1 MSIFKNSLAFRIF
14 KPFVRIAEFFRT
26 SYQHSA
32 MVLSRVDMER
42 SYEQSK
48 TKKIREAFCG
58 AEDPASV
65 SVYRRFLLEI
75 EKVLQRFGNVVKKSF
90 FYSTVLRAKD
100 MYFRTTQNSG
110 VFSRI
115 NSIPVHRWFLV
126 LFALYL
132 PIEYTLRDV
141 LGFAAIS
148 AVWEELFIAAAI
160 VLILWRTML
169 KQSASFARATTLEAC
184 LLLFMS
190 IGFLL
195 MMLNRPFPVVAFAGY
210 RAQVEYMVWFFLVL
224 RLVEDKKDAQALC
237 YAFAA
242 TVFILCLHG
251 IYQYAIGVDIPDAWT
266 SNTEMGV
273 RTRVFSITGS
283 PNIFG
288 SLIVM
293 AAPTVAALVYYCQ
306 KPFWKIFYS
315 GCTAVM
321 CLCILFTFSRGAW
334 VGLIVAVVLFSLYVD
349 KRLLGIMAAAM
360 AAILVAVPSITSRLT
375 YLFTADYAEA
385 SAIGGRALRWDVGH
399 NLLMENSPWLG
410 FGLGRFGGAVAMNNQ
425 LLDKTEEFSYFY
437 MDNYYLKTLV
447 EMGYTGLIFFLLPL
461 AVLVIFGFRSVYRS
475 GQHFQANRNVD
486 PLMRNAGNDKLMA
499 VGIFSGLAGVL
510 THCYFENIFEEPYMM
525 AYFWGLAAVLIFAGF
540 FRKGGNENESP
551 DQTRN
556 ARGLSDY

>member
-1 MSIFKNSLAFRIF
+1 MSIFQNSLIFRFLKPLAPIAAFLKI
-14 KPFVRIAEFFRT
+14 
-26 SYQHSA
+26 SYRHSA
-32 MVLSRVDMER
+32 MVFSRTVLEK

-58 AEDPASV
+58 ADDPASV
-65 SVYRRFLLEI
+65 SVYRSVLLGI
-75 EKVLQRFGNVVKKSF
+75 EKLLQQFGDLLRKSF
-90 FYSTVLRAKD
+90 FYTTLVRAENLYLRI
-100 MYFRTTQNSG
+100 TQSSA

-115 NSIPVHRWFLV
+115 NSIPLHRWFLL
-126 LFALYL
+126 LFAMYL
-132 PIEYTLRDV
+132 PIEYTLRDA
-141 LGFAAIS
+141 LGFAVIS
-148 AVWEELFIAAAI
+148 AVWEELFIATGVI
-160 VLILWRTML
+160 LILWRTML
-169 KQSASFARATTLEAC
+169 KQSEAFARATTLEAC

-195 MMLNRPFPVVAFAGY
+195 MMLNRPFPDVAFAGY

-224 RLVEDKKDAQALC
+224 RLIEDKKDAQALC

-242 TVFILCLHG
+242 TVFLLCLHG
-251 IYQYAIGVDIPDAWT
+251 IYQYVIGVEIPDAWT

-293 AAPTVAALVYYCQ
+293 AAPTVAALVYYCK

-315 GCTAVM
+315 GCTALM

-360 AAILVAVPSITSRLT
+360 ATILVAVPSITSRLT
-375 YLFTADYAEA
+375 YLFTSDYAEA
-385 SAIGGRALRWDVGH
+385 SAIGGRALRWEVGR

-447 EMGYTGLIFFLLPL
+447 EMGYTGLIFFLLALAAL
-461 AVLVIFGFRSVYRS
+461 AVFGLRSVYRS
-475 GQHFQANRNVD
+475 GQHFQSNKSVD

-525 AYFWGLAAVLIFAGF
+525 AYFWGLAAVLIFVGF

-551 DQTRN
+551 DQTRI